1 MNSIIATCDHVLPL
15 HPSNLEYGCLGH
27 CAIPMVDGD
36 AGLTGGDTDGV
47 AEPGVGRSRCVHHIA
62 GGVSDEDGC
71 ALVCARND
79 KELKK

>member
-1 MNSIIATCDHVLPL
+1 
-15 HPSNLEYGCLGH
+15 
-27 CAIPMVDGD
+27 MVDGD

-47 AEPGVGRSRCVHHIA
+47 AEPGVGRSRCVYHIA
-62 GGVSDEDGC
+62 GGVSDENGC

>member
-1 MNSIIATCDHVLPL
+1 MMYFWYTKNFLPF
-15 HPSNLEYGCLGH
+15 HPSNLEGSSLGH

-36 AGLTGGDTDGV
+36 AGLTRGHADRV
-47 AEPGVGRSRCVHHIA
+47 AEPGVGRSSRVHHIA
-62 GGVSDEDGC
+62 GLVSDNDGC